1 MAAHKGDLLVRRRP
15 PAHRRSRAALA
26 GLPGRRMRHPLA
38 DSYFGTLRLMTT
50 SSEHYAHHLG
60 PVYSWMAGDLE
71 AASERATAELDALGL
86 PRETHGVAVD
96 LGAGFGL
103 HALPL
108 ARRGYSVTAIDSCQT
123 LVGELQRRTAGMRV
137 NAVAADILDFPKY
150 VSKPV
155 EVILCMG
162 DTLTHLPERDSV
174 QHLFSD
180 VAVSLTLG
188 GLFVATFRDYV
199 SAPLQGDRRF
209 IPVRSDENRILT
221 CFLEYGEDTVT
232 VHDLLHQRTNG
243 QWQQRVSSYR
253 KLRLHPEWVAAQ
265 LAARGLKV
273 RTGAGPSGMTMV
285 AATKG

>member
-1 MAAHKGDLLVRRRP
+1 MGSA
-15 PAHRRSRAALA
+15 
-26 GLPGRRMRHPLA
+26 
-38 DSYFGTLRLMTT
+38 
-50 SSEHYAHHLG
+50 SEHYAHHLG
-60 PVYSWMAGDLE
+60 PVYSWMVGDLE
-71 AASERATAELDALGL
+71 AASARATAELEALGL
-86 PRETHGVAVD
+86 PKEPHGLAVD

-108 ARRGYSVTAIDSCQT
+108 ARRGYSVTAIDSCET
-123 LVGELQRRTAGMRV
+123 LVGELQRRTAGMAV
-137 NAVAADILDFPKY
+137 DAVADDILNFRKY

-162 DTLTHLPERDSV
+162 DTLTHLPDRASV
-174 QHLFSD
+174 EHLFAD
-180 VAVSLTLG
+180 VAASLTNR

-232 VHDLLHQRTNG
+232 VHDLLHERANG

-253 KLRLHPEWVAAQ
+253 KLRLQPEWVVAK
-265 LAARGLKV
+265 LGERGLEA
-273 RTGAGPSGMTMV
+273 RTRPGSGGMTMV
-285 AATKG
+285 VATKV

>member
-1 MAAHKGDLLVRRRP
+1 MNTA
-15 PAHRRSRAALA
+15 
-26 GLPGRRMRHPLA
+26 
-38 DSYFGTLRLMTT
+38 
-50 SSEHYAHHLG
+50 SEHYAQHLG
-60 PVYSWMAGDLE
+60 AVYSWMVGDLE
-71 AASERATAELDALGL
+71 AASDRATAELDALGL
-86 PRETHGVAVD
+86 PTEAHGEAVD

-103 HALPL
+103 HAVPL

-123 LVGELQRRTAGMRV
+123 LVGELQGRAAGMSV
-137 NAVAADILDFPKY
+137 NAVADDILDFRKY

-162 DTLTHLPERDSV
+162 DTLTHVPERDSV
-174 QHLFSD
+174 EHLFAD
-180 VAVSLTLG
+180 VAVSLTEG

-221 CFLEYGEDTVT
+221 CFLEYGEQTVT
-232 VHDLLHQRTNG
+232 VHDLLHERVNG

-253 KLRLHPEWVAAQ
+253 KLRLQPEWVAAK
-265 LAARGLKV
+265 LAERGLKV
-273 RTGAGPSGMTMV
+273 RTGAGPAGMTRV